1 MAVKIPQEYL
11 STDHDFGFSG
21 VSEEEYRG
29 EIISKADA
37 AATSAEQRATEK
49 TTQVYKRK
57 LADVERQIMPLLV
70 NLLKTADKLFIG
82 RTVTQIEDKIEQ
94 ILAITRTVMPHLLV
108 AIAIAVWLPGTVL

>member
-37 AATSAEQRATEK
+37 AASSAEQRATEK

-70 NLLKTADKLFIG
+70 NLLKTADKEYIHWPN
-82 RTVTQIEDKIEQ
+82 REAQIEDKIEQ
-94 ILAITRTVMPHLLV
+94 ILAITRDD
-108 AIAIAVWLPGTVL
+108 

>member
-37 AATSAEQRATEK
+37 AATSAEERATAK
-49 TTQVYKRK
+49 TSQVYKRK
-57 LADVERQIMPLLV
+57 LADIERQIMPLLV
-70 NLLKTADKLFIG
+70 NLLKTADKEYIHWPN
-82 RTVTQIEDKIEQ
+82 REAQIEDKIEQ
-94 ILAITRTVMPHLLV
+94 ILAITRDD
-108 AIAIAVWLPGTVL
+108 

>member
-1 MAVKIPQEYL
+1 MAVNIPQEYL

-70 NLLKTADKLFIG
+70 NLLKTSEQEYIHWPNREA
-82 RTVTQIEDKIEQ
+82 QIEDKIEQ
-94 ILAITRTVMPHLLV
+94 ILAITRDD
-108 AIAIAVWLPGTVL
+108 

>member
-37 AATSAEQRATEK
+37 AATSAEERATAK

-57 LADVERQIMPLLV
+57 LADVERQIIPLLV
-70 NLLKTADKLFIG
+70 NLLKTADKEYIHWPNREAQL
-82 RTVTQIEDKIEQ
+82 EDKIEQ
-94 ILAITRTVMPHLLV
+94 ILAITRDD
-108 AIAIAVWLPGTVL
+108 

>member
-29 EIISKADA
+29 EIISKVDE
-37 AATSAEQRATEK
+37 AATTAEQRATER

-57 LADVERQIMPLLV
+57 LSDVERQIMPLLV
-70 NLLKTADKLFIG
+70 NLLKTADKEYIHWPN
-82 RTVTQIEDKIEQ
+82 RQAQIEDKIEQ
-94 ILAITRTVMPHLLV
+94 ILAITRDD
-108 AIAIAVWLPGTVL
+108 

>member
-37 AATSAEQRATEK
+37 AATSAEERATAK

-70 NLLKTADKLFIG
+70 NLLKTADKEYIHWPNREAQL
-82 RTVTQIEDKIEQ
+82 EDKIEQ
-94 ILAITRTVMPHLLV
+94 ILAITRDN
-108 AIAIAVWLPGTVL
+108 

>member
-70 NLLKTADKLFIG
+70 NLLKTADKEYIHWPN
-82 RTVTQIEDKIEQ
+82 REAQIEDKIEQ
-94 ILAITRTVMPHLLV
+94 ILAITRDD
-108 AIAIAVWLPGTVL
+108 